1 VARRK
6 AAAGTPAMVALS
18 TAGVPFTVHPYEHDP
33 SAPSYGLEAAQALGA
48 APGRVFKTL
57 MVSVDGRLAVGI
69 VPVAGQLD
77 LKAVA
82 ASLGGKKATMADPA
96 DAERA
101 TGYVLGG
108 ISPLG
113 QKRSHPTVLDESA
126 TDFPT
131 VFVSGGRRG
140 LDLELTPADLVQ
152 VTGATVA
159 AIARP

>member
-6 AAAGTPAMVALS
+6 TAAGTPAMVALS
-18 TAGVPFTVHPYEHDP
+18 AAEAPFTAHAYEHDP
-33 SAPSYGLEAAQALGA
+33 SAPSDGLEAAQALGV

-82 ASLGGKKATMADPA
+82 ASLGGKKATLADPA

-126 TDFPT
+126 TEFPT

-140 LDLELTPADLVQ
+140 LDLELTPADLVR
-152 VTGATVA
+152 VTGASVA
-159 AIARP
+159 AIARR